1 MADTPIILNVHFQAT
16 PGHEEKLGAQ
26 LHALV
31 APTHE
36 EPGCLVYELHFD
48 PEDSS
53 KFMFYEKFANQAAVD
68 HHLNTPHFKQFQKLF
83 EGEGADRCSIGD
95 PMARFCLS
103 AQSLRRRC
111 A

>member
-1 MADTPIILNVHFQAT
+1 MTETPIILNVHFQAA

-31 APTHE
+31 APTHQ
-36 EPGCLVYELHFD
+36 EPGCLIYELHFD

-68 HHLNTPHFKQFQKLF
+68 HHLNTPHFKQFQNYLKAN
-83 EGEGADRCSIGD
+83 EPIA
-95 PMARFCLS
+95 
-103 AQSLRRRC
+103 AQSVTRWRSFV
-111 A
+111 

>member
-1 MADTPIILNVHFQAT
+1 MTETPIILNVHFQAA

-36 EPGCLVYELHFD
+36 EPGCLIYELHFD
-48 PEDSS
+48 PEDPS

-68 HHLNTPHFKQFQKLF
+68 YHLNTPHFKQFQNYLKAN
-83 EGEGADRCSIGD
+83 EPIA
-95 PMARFCLS
+95 
-103 AQSLRRRC
+103 AQSVTRWRSFL
-111 A
+111 